1 MVWLLHRNNPKW
13 SLIKTSNI
21 CLKLYAI
28 IGVVKYPLKAKSQGI
43 LPYLLEFV
51 ICMYDPSE
59 MQIPQNKSITQ
70 KIEQK

>member
-1 MVWLLHRNNPKW
+1 M
-13 SLIKTSNI
+13 
-21 CLKLYAI
+21 
-28 IGVVKYPLKAKSQGI
+28 VKYPLKAKSQGI